1 MTNELED
8 GESAA
13 DSYCVF
19 DDRQVAVKGKEM
31 VKFTTNHRKAA

>member
-13 DSYCVF
+13 NAYCVF
-19 DDRQVAVKGKEM
+19 DDRQVVVVGIEEF
-31 VKFTTNHRKAA
+31 VVRHKAA